1 MSIPVAPFHPD
12 GGARWGDASFGP
24 GFTARHCDKQYP
36 VQTIDTSRLL
46 AEPRTAHVAA
56 VRMHRGGKVFAV
68 RVFHVFCEHP
78 MCRGRS
84 LGAPTHRIRT
94 HVPAWRAHDFFDV
107 STLQTQP

>member
-1 MSIPVAPFHPD
+1 
-12 GGARWGDASFGP
+12 
-24 GFTARHCDKQYP
+24 
-36 VQTIDTSRLL
+36 
-46 AEPRTAHVAA
+46 
-56 VRMHRGGKVFAV
+56 MHRGGKVFAV

-84 LGAPTHRIRT
+84 LGAPAHRIRT